1 MFELQTAVLPYNLE
15 LNSSENI
22 ETGKITSE
30 LTDNKKLLAKLE
42 FNRNSGIKRDVFE
55 LCIVLENMEKYSIE
69 EINKILN
76 YSSYYTVFLPRNL
89 NRIDLQAEIINS
101 RKEYII
107 CFEIGDVQDYE
118 ADFRK
123 SQEIRQKIN
132 DICNYYQKDK
142 GLILFNPKKIYDFE
156 KEIISNLSSCR
167 GNIYTDT
174 VLTNLKLSNGAEKKY
189 LELES
194 EIEKLSKS
202 QRVRKAIVIDIPYSE
217 FLNFISVLQKL
228 ERKGFRFVS
237 FLDYFKQ
244 K

>member
-1 MFELQTAVLPYNLE
+1 MFEIQTAVLPYNFE
-15 LNSSENI
+15 INSSENI

-30 LTDNKKLLAKLE
+30 LTDNKKLIAKLE
-42 FNRNSGIKRDVFE
+42 FSRNSGIKRDIFE
-55 LCIVLENMEKYSIE
+55 LCMVLGNVEKYSIE
-69 EINKILN
+69 EINNILN

-107 CFEIGDVQDYE
+107 SFEIGDVQDYE

-142 GLILFNPKKIYDFE
+142 GLVLFNPKKLYDFE

-167 GNIYTDT
+167 GNIYSDT
-174 VLTNLKLSNGAEKKY
+174 VFTVLKLSSDAEKKY
-189 LELES
+189 LELEN
-194 EIEKLSKS
+194 EIEKLTRS
-202 QRVRKAIVIDIPYSE
+202 QKFKKALVIDIPYSE
-217 FLNFISVLQKL
+217 FSNFLSVLQKL